1 MEIVKQINKALDSI
15 GGTAEGNFK
24 LYKTRNEA
32 GETRTN
38 LFLKAEKLP
47 LKPSLTLS
55 IDLPGDMD
63 DLVVG
68 GGNAMMNA
76 TGLGKP
82 EPEPDQQSN
91 N

>member
-1 MEIVKQINKALDSI
+1 VEIVRKINKALDSV

-24 LYKTRNEA
+24 LYRTVNEN

-38 LFLKAEKLP
+38 FFLKAEKMYM
-47 LKPSLTLS
+47 KPSITIS
-55 IDLPGDMD
+55 VDLPGNMD

-82 EPEPDQQSN
+82 EPEPDQQ
-91 N
+91 